1 MKTLR
6 KFFPIIVSFFFVLLF
21 IYASASKMLD
31 FENFQVQLAQSPLL
45 SAYAGFISYAV
56 IILELVIAGLLC
68 FNLTRLWGLFASF
81 TIMVA
86 FTVYIYLILNY
97 SDFVPC
103 SCGGILEKM
112 GWTEH
117 LIFNIGCV
125 LVAGLAVI
133 AAYPIT
139 PKAPIMEVTEE
150 YWMANYW
157 QRRKDRRVLVY
168 IMAALLVMSAGSMVV
183 LFLSSEY
190 IMKKENNFTRRFT
203 HHPILEDKAFDL
215 KVNSYYFVGSHD
227 NDIYLGNLSN
237 PFRIFKV
244 DGQFEKMDTIN
255 LVPST
260 NHQFHN
266 LRYTLQQQILY
277 AYDGSVPVIYA
288 SPIDSLQN
296 PLREISSNDVYFDQ
310 LVAVSPTQFML
321 RVEEKATTKT
331 ALATLSLDDPHQVS
345 INSSLLTTQA
355 DGGFDA
361 DGKLL
366 YDAEMGDAYYLF
378 YYRNQILQLNNTL
391 QVTAQ
396 MKTID
401 TVNTAQ
407 IKVKNLKDGRKK
419 MTEPALL
426 VNKNMIV
433 HRGLIFSESNLI
445 GKHETKKMWK
455 NNAVVDIYTTA
466 PAGYWGSIYVQHR
479 GKNRMSQMLMTD
491 TYFYIMSGN
500 EMIRYRC
507 AQTLTEN
514 FISGRSRKPNSE

>member
-1 MKTLR
+1 MKTLT
-6 KFFPIIVSFFFVLLF
+6 KIIPLAVSFFFIILF
-21 IYASASKMLD
+21 IYAAASKMFD

-56 IILELVIAGLLC
+56 IILELVIVGLLC
-68 FNLTRLWGLFASF
+68 FNLTHLWGLFASF
-81 TIMVA
+81 AIMVA
-86 FTVYIYLILNY
+86 FTVYIFLILNY

-125 LVAGLAVI
+125 VMAGVAIILGYPVPPQLSALTHSEEDWMKNYRQRRRIRWMLAYKMATLLVLPAGLMVI
-133 AAYPIT
+133 
-139 PKAPIMEVTEE
+139 
-150 YWMANYW
+150 
-157 QRRKDRRVLVY
+157 
-168 IMAALLVMSAGSMVV
+168 
-183 LFLSSEY
+183 LFISSEH
-190 IMKKENNFTRRFT
+190 IIKKENNFTRRFT

-215 KVNSYYFVGSHD
+215 KVNSYYFVGSNG
-227 NDIYLGNLSN
+227 NDIYLGNLSS
-237 PFRIFKV
+237 PFRVFRV

-266 LRYTLQQQILY
+266 LRYTLQQQKLY

-288 SPIDSLQN
+288 SHIDSLQN
-296 PLREISSNDVYFDQ
+296 PLREISKNDVYFDQ

-321 RVEEKATTKT
+321 RVEEKTTKKT
-331 ALATLSLDDPHQVS
+331 ALATLSLGDTHQVS
-345 INSSLLTTQA
+345 INSSLLTAQA

-366 YDAEMGDAYYLF
+366 YDPELGDAYYLF

-401 TVNTAQ
+401 TISKAQ
-407 IKVKNLKDGRKK
+407 IATVALKDGSKK
-419 MTEPALL
+419 MSAPPVL
-426 VNKNMIV
+426 VNKEMTV
-433 HRGLIFSESNLI
+433 HRGLIFNKSNLI
-445 GKHETKKMWK
+445 GKHESKDTWQK
-455 NNAVVDIYTTA
+455 NAVVDIYTTA
-466 PAGYWGSIYVQHR
+466 PAGYWGSMYVQHR
-479 GKNRMSQMLMTD
+479 GRNRMSQMLVTD
-491 TYFYIMSGN
+491 THFFVLSGN
-500 EMIRYRC
+500 EIVRYRF

-514 FISGRSRKPNSE
+514 FINGGSRKPNSE

>member
-1 MKTLR
+1 MKTLT
-6 KFFPIIVSFFFVLLF
+6 KIIPLAVSLFFIILF
-21 IYASASKMLD
+21 IYAAASKMLD
-31 FENFQVQLAQSPLL
+31 FENFQVQLTQSPLL
-45 SAYAGFISYAV
+45 SAYAGFVSYGV
-56 IILELVIAGLLC
+56 IILELTIVGLLC
-68 FNLTRLWGLFASF
+68 FHASRLLGLYASF
-81 TIMVA
+81 ALMVA
-86 FTVYIYLILNY
+86 FTVYIFLILNY

-125 LVAGLAVI
+125 FMAGVAIILAYHLPVKLSVLDHSEDDYMKNYWHRRRSRRMLVFKMATLLVLPAGL
-133 AAYPIT
+133 
-139 PKAPIMEVTEE
+139 
-150 YWMANYW
+150 
-157 QRRKDRRVLVY
+157 
-168 IMAALLVMSAGSMVV
+168 MVV
-183 LFLSSEY
+183 LFISSEY
-190 IMKKENNFTRRFT
+190 IIKKENNFTRRFT

-215 KVNSYYFVGSHD
+215 KVNSYYFVGSNG
-227 NDIYLGNLSN
+227 NDIYLGNLSS

-244 DGQFEKMDTIN
+244 AGQFEKMDTIN